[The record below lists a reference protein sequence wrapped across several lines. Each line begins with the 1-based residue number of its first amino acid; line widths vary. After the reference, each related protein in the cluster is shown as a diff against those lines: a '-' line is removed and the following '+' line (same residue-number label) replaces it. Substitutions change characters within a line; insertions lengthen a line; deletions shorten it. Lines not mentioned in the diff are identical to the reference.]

1 MNQIKRHCVAVMAG
15 AALWVVCGASHG
27 LGLGRANS
35 HAILG
40 DDLSL
45 TVPVRLEAGERLDD
59 ECLAADV
66 FFGDDKVAP
75 ERVRA
80 KLQTDAKGATEIR
93 VTTLTPINEPVVTVY
108 VVAGCQSRI
117 TRKIVALADPPGM
130 QMAST
135 VGESTLSTP
144 DASRA
149 LVSAPRNGDSG
160 PLTKAVPSARAAKSN
175 PSSSSAPRWSAG
187 ADDAAP
193 VRQSLSLAAQARI
206 TDPAQASDAAR
217 SRSPALA
224 NANRARPAPLA
235 EAGRLEL
242 DPVATDALV
251 EPHLKMGTS
260 LSTDGD
266 PEAATPEVLARR
278 ASAAAYWRA
287 LQSTPEQMA
296 RDHARVAE
304 LEQRLAELQG
314 QMQALSGGAAASG
327 SGLSAPAAVAAA
339 SLPASSGSEVQRSRT
354 TALVGGGVAL
364 LIGLAYVY
372 WRGRKSAPRART
384 AWWQAAGDDD
394 DSVSLRVADAADTDS
409 QVMRDVESTT
419 VEFVHVPEKLMPA
432 STQALSPVMAP
443 FAERA
448 LPSSRTQGAQYSS
461 MFASLTPP
469 IDEPSRAVTVE
480 ELIDLEQQADFFVVL
495 GQDDAAIE
503 LLEGYAHHMQVGSP
517 LPMLKLLEIYHRLG
531 RRDDY
536 ERTRQAFDARYNAHA
551 PAWDDDMQQ
560 GHTLV
565 NYPDVVARLQAL
577 WPEPSQ
583 AMVVLEKSLTRPTEG
598 GDTFD
603 LPAYRELLM
612 LYAVARDLAEPSTA
626 GGQRVDVLLPLPS
639 DEVDQGGE
647 IGPLSLS
654 DVSPLMATRPL
665 PAQGRAATGLSAELQ
680 VDLDVDLPLDVSQ
693 PVVDVSTSR

>member
-45 TVPVRLEAGERLDD
+45 TVPVRLEAGERLDE

-80 KLQTDAKGATEIR
+80 KLQADAKGATEIR
-93 VTTLTPINEPVVTVY
+93 VTTTTPINEPVVTVY

-130 QMAST
+130 QMASA
-135 VGESTLSTP
+135 VGESTLSAP
-144 DASRA
+144 DASHA
-149 LVSAPRNGDSG
+149 LVSAPRNGDSA
-160 PLTKAVPSARAAKSN
+160 PPIKSVPSARAAKAN
-175 PSSSSAPRWSAG
+175 PSSSSSASRRMAR
-187 ADDAAP
+187 ADDAGP

-206 TDPAQASDAAR
+206 TDPAQASDTNRPRAPAA
-217 SRSPALA
+217 A
-224 NANRARPAPLA
+224 NASRARPAPVA

-251 EPHLKMGTS
+251 EPRLKMGTS

-314 QMQALSGGAAASG
+314 QMQALSGGAVASG
-327 SGLSAPAAVAAA
+327 AGLSAPAAVAAA
-339 SLPASSGSEVQRSRT
+339 SVPASPSSDMQGSRF
-354 TALVGGGVAL
+354 TALIGGGVAVSL
-364 LIGLAYVY
+364 GLGYVL
-372 WRGRKSAPRART
+372 WRGRQAKGRAHE
-384 AWWQAAGDDD
+384 AWWQEQNGETVPPPMPDDHD
-394 DSVSLRVADAADTDS
+394 ADRREP
-409 QVMRDVESTT
+409 RDPESTT

-432 STQALSPVMAP
+432 STQAFSPVMAP
-443 FAERA
+443 PAERA
-448 LPSSRTQGAQYSS
+448 LPASREQGAQFSS

-469 IDEPSRAVTVE
+469 LDEPSRAVTVE

-503 LLEGYAHHMQVGSP
+503 LLEGYAQHMQVGSP

-565 NYPDVVARLQAL
+565 NYPEVVARLQAL

-626 GGQRVDVLLPLPS
+626 SGQRVDVLLPLPS